1 MVKWSSVLNKK
12 KKKNNKKI
20 LVSPTNEKPRCKICN
35 LEFRYPYQALRH
47 WVKEHSNPQKKKR

>member
-20 LVSPTNEKPRCKICN
+20 LGPGSSECKICH
-35 LEFRYPYQALRH
+35 LKFRYPYQVLGH
-47 WVKEHSNPQKKKR
+47 WVKAHSNPQKKKR